1 MKGLMGLVAAAVLM
15 FSSIAASAQ
24 GLEVSEAKL
33 GKGVQNRAIADET
46 TTFAVNEKA
55 YLWLRVTGGPGDVKV
70 NWSVGRSQRQRPAED
85 RRKPVAHLGQQDP
98 VASRRVEGDGH
109 RRQRQGA
116 QGDHVPG
123 PVRH

>member
-33 GKGVQNRAIADET
+33 GKGVQNRQIADET

-55 YLWLRVTGGPGDVKV
+55 YLWLRVTGGPGDLKV
-70 NWSVGRSQRQRPAED
+70 TWSIA
-85 RRKPVAHLGQQDP
+85 
-98 VASRRVEGDGH
+98 
-109 RRQRQGA
+109 
-116 QGDHVPG
+116 DHSDSVPLKIG
-123 PVRH
+123 GSPWRTWANKTLWQAGEWKVTVTDSADKVLKEMTFQVQ